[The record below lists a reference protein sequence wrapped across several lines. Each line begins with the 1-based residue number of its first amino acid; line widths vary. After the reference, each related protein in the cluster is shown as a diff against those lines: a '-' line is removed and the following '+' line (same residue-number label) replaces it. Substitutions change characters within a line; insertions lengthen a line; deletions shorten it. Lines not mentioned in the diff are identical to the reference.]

1 MVNLKVFKRIVCF
14 LVSFFIFMVSV
25 FYANASYAFTGENS
39 SDLVLFLFFFSVL
52 SLIFHASSFDKRPLS
67 PVIFFLLSVFIF
79 IVVRSFMYPFFEL
92 EMVEAGYSG
101 SLSDHIQALY
111 VFLAYFSLMA
121 MFFVLL
127 SSPSFYS
134 PHHISLVDKSCSFHN
149 SWISSLCLG
158 LSLFF
163 FGYFLFVSIRS
174 YEVISNSNY
183 LEIAGSSSILGHIKY
198 FFYGKW
204 FSVLYIFSSSHQ
216 KRFFWASLILFVA
229 SFGFLF
235 VGLRGYFV
243 AYFFLFLYF
252 YNVWYSLSLKSLL
265 ILAISLIFLSSKVIE
280 YRLGYD
286 LYDSLSDVVIRTFYQ
301 QGATF
306 EVLYGVVQ
314 FPDKVSACVEQ
325 YGYLSQDTDF
335 GRCVDRSR
343 GVFWEYGGFATSF
356 FAELHYFNYLI
367 AFILTFVFVYFVKV
381 VDFIS
386 HYYSEHGFNFG
397 SVISGFLL
405 FSIIP
410 NLVYFA
416 RSDAIDFIL
425 KFSISLLVSFL
436 FFILFRILK
445 EASAD

>member
-1 MVNLKVFKRIVCF
+1 
-14 LVSFFIFMVSV
+14 MVSV
-25 FYANASYAFTGENS
+25 FYANISYAFTGEDS
-39 SDLVLFLFFFSVL
+39 LDLALFLFFFGVL
-52 SLIFHASSFDKRPLS
+52 SLIIRASSFDKRPLS

-79 IVVRSFMYPFFEL
+79 IVARPFIYPFFEF
-92 EMVEAGYSG
+92 EMVEAGHSG
-101 SLSDHIQALY
+101 SLSDHVYALY
-111 VFLAYFSLMA
+111 VFLAYFSLMS

-134 PHHISLVDKSCSFHN
+134 LHHILLVDRSCSFHN
-149 SWISSLCLG
+149 IWISSLCLG
-158 LSLFF
+158 LSLLF

-174 YEVISNSNY
+174 YDIISNGNY

-204 FSVLYIFSSSHQ
+204 FSILYIFSSRHK

-265 ILAISLIFLSSKVIE
+265 VLAISLVFLSSKVIE

-286 LYDSLSDVVIRTFYQ
+286 LYDSLSDVVIRTFHQ

-343 GVFWEYGGFATSF
+343 GVLWEYGGFATSF
-356 FAELHYFNYLI
+356 FAELHYFNYFI
-367 AFILTFVFVYFVKV
+367 ALFLTFVFVYFVKV
-381 VDFIS
+381 IDFIS
-386 HYYSEHGFNFG
+386 YYYSEYGFNLG

-405 FSIIP
+405 FSVIP

-425 KFSISLLVSFL
+425 KFSFSLLVSFL